1 VPGPVVAAPGLV
13 QPRSAADDAALRPL
27 RVEARSA
34 RRQVPARHSVR
45 AASRSAPRVCREAAH
60 RAPMA
65 VARSGER
72 RKDQPEFVAQPE
84 LVARPMVARPVMV
97 VLSRQAA
104 EAQPVARCAAEVGQ
118 EVRHSAEARP
128 LAEPVA
134 VRPKG
139 LDAGW
144 RRCRPRRGCCR
155 RRGWRSWTRR
165 CRCRWWWRRP
175 RRGRRR
181 RGGRRRGTRRW
192 CRSRR
197 CGVRLWWR
205 CAARRLLGPS
215 VRTEFFPGLGHHKRR
230 GLRVRCRRDPL
241 HRRER
246 GGRKQQKPDVGS
258 HGLYLRKFRRKDSAD
273 QRIDVRPDCGGP
285 QSRIRIYLQIHRLP
299 MRDCSLR
306 IQTMGFNG
314 SSHGAARYIGSVGKQ
329 VRVGGRLVGVS
340 IGRWRRCGR
349 SAALGSAAHQASC
362 RAILPAAAARPG
374 RASEAAPPVSDCRAD
389 SPAEAA
395 RADPV

>member
-1 VPGPVVAAPGLV
+1 MVAAPGLV

-139 LDAGW
+139 LDAA
-144 RRCRPRRGCCR
+144 
-155 RRGWRSWTRR
+155 
-165 CRCRWWWRRP
+165 
-175 RRGRRR
+175 
-181 RGGRRRGTRRW
+181 
-192 CRSRR
+192 
-197 CGVRLWWR
+197 V
-205 CAARRLLGPS
+205 AA
-215 VRTEFFPGLGHHKRR
+215 
-230 GLRVRCRRDPL
+230 
-241 HRRER
+241 
-246 GGRKQQKPDVGS
+246 
-258 HGLYLRKFRRKDSAD
+258 
-273 QRIDVRPDCGGP
+273 VRPEAP
-285 QSRIRIYLQIHRLP
+285 
-299 MRDCSLR
+299 
-306 IQTMGFNG
+306 N
-314 SSHGAARYIGSVGKQ
+314 
-329 VRVGGRLVGVS
+329 
-340 IGRWRRCGR
+340 
-349 SAALGSAAHQASC
+349 
-362 RAILPAAAARPG
+362 AAAAAAEEVAAVSAAAGVLPPEG
-374 RASEAAPPVSDCRAD
+374 VAELDEAVPLPVVVA
-389 SPAEAA
+389 PAEAGAEEARRPAARDAEVVPQPEVRGEAVVAVRRAALAWAFRPDRVLPWPGPPQAARSA
-395 RADPV
+395 RAMQARSTASP